1 MNLYIRLLKYVKPYW
16 VKLFMA
22 IVCTLIVSL
31 TAPLLAYLVKPFLDD
46 VFIRKD
52 VVMLYTL
59 VAALPV
65 LYLINGL
72 SAYGQSFFMGYAGL
86 KVLMDIRN
94 DLYEHIINLPL
105 DVYNKKSTGRLMSRI
120 TNDVNFMQGA
130 VTSVIK
136 DLLQQGLT
144 IIGLTAVAFYQNWR
158 LASIAIFVMPFA
170 FYLLV
175 VIGHR
180 LRKISKKGQERI
192 ADITSIL
199 QETFSGIRIVKGFG
213 MEDFETKRFKE
224 HNRGYFNISL
234 KGIRVGE
241 ITSPLI
247 EFLGTL
253 CAVIVVYY
261 GGMKV
266 INDEMTAGTFFSFLV
281 AVGFLYRPV
290 KALSK
295 TNNSLQQALAAAER
309 VFAILDMPTE
319 KRLEKKDAI
328 ELPPFTMD
336 IQFKNVSFKYES
348 SDSDVLSDIN
358 ITIKKGEVIAF
369 VGTSG
374 GGKTTLVNLIPR
386 FFEPTGGEI
395 LIDGANIGDATIFS
409 LRKQISLVSQD
420 VMLFNDTVKNNI
432 AYGRMDIPV
441 EKVMDAAK
449 AAYAHQFIIKMPEGY
464 DTVIGERGVRLSGG
478 ERQRIAIARAILKD
492 SPILILDEATSSLD
506 TESEF
511 MVQKALENLMKNRT
525 TFVIAHRLSTIQH
538 ADRIAVV
545 DEGKI
550 KEIGRHDELLRS
562 SGLYKRLYKMQFR
575 DEKEIQPDL
584 AVSEG

>member
-16 VKLFMA
+16 FKLFIA

-94 DLYEHIINLPL
+94 DLYEHIISLPL
-105 DVYNKKSTGRLMSRI
+105 DVYNKKSTGKLMSRI

-158 LASIAIFVMPFA
+158 LALIAIFVMPFA

-253 CAVIVVYY
+253 CAVIVLYY

-420 VMLFNDTVKNNI
+420 VMLFNDTVRNNI
-432 AYGRMDIPV
+432 AYGRFDV
-441 EKVMDAAK
+441 SLEKVMDAAK

-550 KEIGRHDELLRS
+550 KEIGKHDELLRS

-575 DEKEIQPDL
+575 DEKESQPDL
-584 AVSEG
+584 AILEG